1 MRLYQVLGML
11 TLAMPLVACGPSG
24 TTSVTGLNNLLGK
37 DLLSA
42 RGATRD
48 DQRKIDKT
56 VEGGIRAGIWN
67 RQDVPIA
74 APVSAKRHSTPT
86 S

>member
-11 TLAMPLVACGPSG
+11 TLAIALGGCGPSG

-67 RQDVPIA
+67 RQDVPMA
-74 APVSAKRHSTPT
+74 APAKRRSAPT